1 MRSET
6 RYYARGSVIADSRE
20 RANGLMVVTSGQAR
34 PPVPP
39 VTAAPGGASMP
50 ARGKPRRRSPGSE
63 SESESESRIGI
74 RVTSPSQESESGVRV
89 RVRVTSPSHESE
101 SESES
106 ESEL

>member
-34 PPVPP
+34 PPPVPT

-63 SESESESRIGI
+63 SESESESRIG
-74 RVTSPSQESESGVRV
+74 
-89 RVRVTSPSHESE
+89 VRVTSPSHES
-101 SESES
+101 
-106 ESEL
+106 